1 MHSRKCWPNFRAIGT
16 TTQLIPGVGF
26 EEGWPGV
33 RTPVGIQHLKEKP
46 EDGKTSIK
54 NTQT

>member
-16 TTQLIPGVGF
+16 TAQLIAGVGF

-33 RTPVGIQHLKEKP
+33 RTPVGIQHLKEKL

-54 NTQT
+54 NTPT